1 VSNPDSPTIRPD
13 PDTSL
18 IASDGVTEVSGCWGS
33 KGVYGDGSCNEL
45 STVVHCRNCPVY
57 SAAGVT
63 LIDRPLPANYRRE
76 WTQHF
81 AREKSGLDSGTASVI
96 LFRVHND
103 WLAMPTHNF
112 QEVAERRPIHS
123 LPRRREP
130 ALLGLANVRGELVIC
145 VSLGHLLQLGS
156 LPSVDVVRRGYQRLL
171 VLQGE
176 ANRLGFPVDEV
187 HGPQR
192 VKPQELQVAPSS
204 GTRATVRFVQAFITW
219 EGRSAGLL
227 DPQLLFST
235 LQGTLA

>member
-1 VSNPDSPTIRPD
+1 MIQPD
-13 PDTSL
+13 PELSS
-18 IASDGVTEVSGCWGS
+18 IVSEGVTEVSGCWGI
-33 KGVYGDGSCNEL
+33 KGVYGDSSCTEL

-81 AREKSGLDSGTASVI
+81 AREKLDLDSGTASVI
-96 LFRVHND
+96 LFRVQNE

-112 QEVAERRPIHS
+112 QEVAERRSIHS

-145 VSLGHLLQLGS
+145 VSLAHLLQFGQP
-156 LPSVDVVRRGYQRLL
+156 PSVNVVRRSYQRLL
-171 VLQGE
+171 VLQGDS
-176 ANRLGFPVDEV
+176 NRLAFPVDEV

-192 VKPQELQVAPSS
+192 VKPHELKSPPSI
-204 GTRATVRFVQAFITW
+204 GTRPTIRFVQAVIPW
-219 EGRSAGLL
+219 ADRSAGLL